1 MVREKKG
8 DRDDSEMNGDDDID
22 DDDEKNT
29 AESFHRFRS
38 IFVNWAESTICYKQR
53 HLL

>member
-1 MVREKKG
+1 MIEMIVR
-8 DRDDSEMNGDDDID
+8 NGDDDIDD

-38 IFVNWAESTICYKQR
+38 IVVS
-53 HLL
+53 

>member
-1 MVREKKG
+1 MI
-8 DRDDSEMNGDDDID
+8 EMILRNGDDDIDD

-38 IFVNWAESTICYKQR
+38 IVVN
-53 HLL
+53 